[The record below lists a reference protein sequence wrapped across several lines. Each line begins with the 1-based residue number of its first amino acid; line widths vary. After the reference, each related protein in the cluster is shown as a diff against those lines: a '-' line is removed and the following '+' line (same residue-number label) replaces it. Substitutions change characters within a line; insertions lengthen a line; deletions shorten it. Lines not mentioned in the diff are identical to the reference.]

1 MSLVCIQPQRT
12 PAPPPPRIYRCD
24 RVIIPVHQGNHW
36 TAMMV
41 DLAQQ
46 RLVFFDSFLGQNR
59 RAVANVKQWVMDEA
73 KVRLGIGG
81 GGEVFFACLFGGGV
95 LPVG

>member
-1 MSLVCIQPQRT
+1 
-12 PAPPPPRIYRCD
+12 
-24 RVIIPVHQGNHW
+24 VIIPVHQGNHW